1 MTTHADVESRSD
13 ARGVGISASFFE
25 VVQERAAA
33 VLFFPVFLSLPQ
45 ILLRRGKVIKRGDVI
60 CARVSLKASREAEW
74 SSPKSSRT

>member
-1 MTTHADVESRSD
+1 MTTHMDVESRSD

-25 VVQERAAA
+25 VVQERAAVA
-33 VLFFPVFLSLPQ
+33 LFFPVFLSLPQ

-60 CARVSLKASREAEW
+60 CARVSLKASQEAEW